1 MRISEQ
7 LRLLKNS
14 KHVHTEWY
22 RQTYPE
28 VADLNMDSA
37 LHYLRYGAAM
47 GRNPGKNFDT
57 LFYLENYPDAVESGM
72 NPLLHYVLH
81 GQAKGYVTRPP
92 KSLGKG
98 SVAML
103 RSKLLS
109 LGFTQR
115 PLEELA
121 DIQIN
126 SEVSE
131 TRALAARELGLW
143 YMRLKTKESYNQ
155 ALIHL
160 KAARADAPDL
170 FFRRKLTVAELL
182 CHYFLGNEADGRAC
196 YERAA
201 LAGEICPDILLA
213 MANFESSSEAR
224 VALMNRTLQHY
235 NIPPIA
241 LLPGDTVSPYDRLT
255 SAVPLNVVES
265 GPKVTVLIAA
275 YDAAGT
281 LPTALRSLQ
290 EQTWK
295 NLEILVLDDCSPSNE
310 TVEMAER
317 FAADDPRIRVIRMKQ
332 NGGAYVARNRGLDE
346 ATGVYVTLHDADDW
360 SHPKKIETQVHYLI
374 NNPEIVGCLSEQAR
388 VSSDLTYNR
397 WAGYGGFII
406 PNISSFMFNKI
417 KMKESAG
424 YWDTVRFSAD
434 SELIRRLRTVYGK
447 DAVKDISTGPLS
459 FQRDSSTSIIADPF
473 MGINGFFFGARKEYL
488 DAQNYFRN
496 TCPELLRYSGSR
508 SARPFPA
515 PYLMLPDRKQAQDCQ
530 KRYDVVLAADLR
542 GKGKMANA
550 VLEELA
556 RLRKSTSRIGM
567 FEMNSYHNSDA
578 PAAPLHMTS
587 EAREA
592 IWKANIRILT
602 FGEEVTCQQLIL
614 WNPVILQE
622 HQRYLPV
629 VRPET
634 IRIIVDDLSLE
645 EATGSLERAI
655 SRADKMS
662 RIYFDCKAIWHP
674 IGSEIR
680 ARLST
685 VSKNL
690 DIDISA
696 NDWPLDLDNDKLEAS
711 SFNCLSY

>member
-7 LRLLKNS
+7 LRLLKAS

-57 LFYLENYPDAVESGM
+57 QFYLENYPDAVESGM

-81 GQAKGYVTRPP
+81 GQAKGYVTRLPT
-92 KSLGKG
+92 SFGKK

-103 RSKLLS
+103 RTKLLS

-115 PLEELA
+115 PLAELE
-121 DIQIN
+121 DIQKN
-126 SEVSE
+126 SGVSE

-143 YMRLKTKESYNQ
+143 YMRLKTKEGYEQ

-170 FFRRKLTVAELL
+170 LFRRKLTVAELL

-196 YERAA
+196 YECAA
-201 LAGEICPDILLA
+201 LAGEICPDIFLA

-224 VALMNRTLQHY
+224 VALMNRALQHY
-235 NIPPIA
+235 NISPIA
-241 LLPGDTVSPYDRLT
+241 LLPSKTLALYDRLT
-255 SAVPLNVVES
+255 SAVPLNVVEN

-295 NLEILVLDDCSPSNE
+295 NLEILVLDDCSPSSE
-310 TVEMAER
+310 TAEVAEL

-406 PNISSFMFNKI
+406 PNISSFMFNKT

-434 SELIRRLRTVYGK
+434 SELIRRLRAIYGK
-447 DAVKDISTGPLS
+447 DAIKDIPTGPLS
-459 FQRDSSTSIIADPF
+459 FQRDSSTSIIADAF

-496 TCPELLRYSGSR
+496 SHPERLHYSGSQ

-515 PYLMLPDRKQAQDCQ
+515 PNLMLPERKQAQESQ
-530 KRYDVVLAADLR
+530 QGLDVVLAADLR
-542 GKGKMANA
+542 GSGRMTNA

-556 RLRKSTSRIGM
+556 RLRKGSDKIGI
-567 FEMNSYHNSDA
+567 FEMNSYCNADA
-578 PAAPLHMTS
+578 PAAPSHMTR

-592 IWKANIRILT
+592 IWKANARILT
-602 FGEEVTCQQLIL
+602 FGENVICQRLII
-614 WNPVILQE
+614 WSPIVLQE
-622 HQRYLPV
+622 HQRYLPT

-634 IRIIVDDLSLE
+634 ISIIVDDPALLSHDANGLLE
-645 EATGSLERAI
+645 CAI
-655 SRADKMS
+655 SRADKMT
-662 RIYFDCKAIWHP
+662 RLYFDCKALWIP
-674 IGSEIR
+674 TGSEIR
-680 ARLST
+680 ALLSNA
-685 VSKNL
+685 SKTL
-690 DIDISA
+690 DINISA
-696 NDWPLDLDNDKLEAS
+696 VDWPIAS
-711 SFNCLSY
+711 KMD